1 MSCLV
6 GKGRIEPCKTSL
18 GGLKNAFFANFAE
31 ADGAFTEVGKEVTA
45 LGLGL
50 TTVYKYDLLADGNT
64 LEEVTVADRNT
75 GTRVNTQTLVLAL
88 KKQDLNTAIEID
100 AIAASRPV
108 VVVQDRNDNYKVLG
122 ITEGM
127 NLTSGSAASGGAKAD
142 FNGYNLTLVAEENA
156 TAPFLDSAT
165 ITALIALVDA
175 TPIDPDL

>member
-1 MSCLV
+1 M
-6 GKGRIEPCKTSL
+6 
-18 GGLKNAFFANFAE
+18 
-31 ADGAFTEVGKEVTA
+31 
-45 LGLGL
+45 
-50 TTVYKYDLLADGNT
+50 LADGNT

-100 AIAASRPV
+100 AIAAGRPV

-165 ITALIALVDA
+165 VTALLALVDA

>member
-31 ADGAFTEVGKEVTA
+31 ADGAFTVVGKEVTA

-165 ITALIALVDA
+165 VTALIALVDA

>member
-18 GGLKNAFFANFAE
+18 GGLKNAFFANFSE
-31 ADGAFTEVGKEVTA
+31 ADGAFTVVGKEVTA

-100 AIAASRPV
+100 AIAAGRPV

-165 ITALIALVDA
+165 VTALLALVDA

>member
-18 GGLKNAFFANFAE
+18 GGLKNAFFAYFSE
-31 ADGAFTEVGKEVTA
+31 ADGAFTVVGKEVTA

-165 ITALIALVDA
+165 VTALLALVDA